1 MHDIIPKVS
10 KDEQRRSMGFFAIW
24 WVETFCVIGSKPAFD
39 FPVHFTPEYCEF
51 LIDCYALDKRG
62 RRLFDRVFLS
72 RPKGS
77 NKSGLAAL
85 IALFEGFAPCRFDH
99 WAEEGETYTFLGH
112 TYHYME
118 GEPVGRPIVGPDI
131 AIIATAESQTGNIY
145 SVILYNCEAGPLAQ
159 LRGYGL
165 DPGNTRIGLPD
176 GGVIRPVTTGGKS
189 SDGGLQTLLLADET
203 HLYNT
208 PKLWSAFDTLKRNLS
223 KRSADQPWLLET
235 TTMFR
240 PGEESVAEATFR
252 KAWAVAEH
260 KSRHEQRVLFDHRYA
275 NLKLSEISD
284 EKKLMHGLME
294 AYGSVAKSHDG
305 KDHLILPDGRIE
317 PVDPRTLAT
326 DDGYTLGSPGVEP
339 GPSKD
344 GWMELEGPKN
354 DILDSSTDVADS
366 IRYYLNNLTSVTD
379 AWIPEEDLQS
389 HLAYPDVFEQAD
401 WEHDPENA
409 WMRVVGHDDEI
420 TLGFDGSVSDD
431 STALV
436 GCRVRDGL
444 LFLIKLEQKPDE
456 AKEKA
461 SWRVDRDAFDG
472 KVRWMFE
479 HYNVVGFFADVSP
492 WESMIASWESAFTD
506 RLKVFPRGRNSGAI
520 RYFTNN
526 WSRDIGQMLVTMASN
541 FKFDWEQVGAD
552 DPPEPGDIAL
562 FADPRLV
569 NHFRNARRRDRSFG
583 YLVFKETPNSPKKI
597 DAAMAGI
604 LAYAARMKLL
614 ARVGEEEE
622 EDSFFIPFRIA

>member
-10 KDEQRRSMGFFAIW
+10 KDEQRRSMGFFIIW
-24 WVETFCVIGSKPAFD
+24 WIESFCVVGSKPEFD
-39 FPVHFTPEYCEF
+39 KPIHFTPEYCEF
-51 LIDCYALDKRG
+51 LVDCYALDKHG

-77 NKSGLAAL
+77 NKSGNAAYIGLA
-85 IALFEGFAPCRFDH
+85 EGLAPCRFDH
-99 WAEEGETYTFLGH
+99 WAEPGETYTFLGQ
-112 TYHYME
+112 TYEFDE
-118 GEPVGRPIVGPDI
+118 GEPVGRMIVGPDI
-131 AIIATAESQTGNIY
+131 ACIATAESQTGNVY
-145 SVILYNCEAGPLAQ
+145 GVMEYNCENGPLSE

-165 DPGNTRIGLPD
+165 DPGATRISLPD
-176 GGVIRPVTTGGKS
+176 GGVIHPVTSGGKS
-189 SDGGLQTLLLADET
+189 ADGGLQTFLVADET

-208 PKLWSAFDTLKRNLS
+208 PKLWSMFNTLKRNLA

-260 KSRHEQRVLFDHRYA
+260 KTKHEQRVLFDHRYA
-275 NLKLSEISD
+275 NLKLSEIGD

-294 AYGSVAKSHDG
+294 SYGSVAKSHDG
-305 KDHLILPDGRIE
+305 RDYLILPDGRIE
-317 PVDPRTLAT
+317 PVNPKTQAT
-326 DDGYTLGSPGVEP
+326 DDGFTLGSPGVEP

-354 DILDSSTDVADS
+354 DIFDSSTDVSDS

-379 AWIPEEDLQS
+379 AWIPEEDIQS
-389 HLAYPDVFEQAD
+389 HVEYQDVFEQAD
-401 WEHDPENA
+401 WDHDPENA
-409 WMRVVGHDDEI
+409 WMRVISKTDEI
-420 TLGFDGSVSDD
+420 TLGFDGSISDD
-431 STALV
+431 ATALV

-456 AKEKA
+456 AALKA
-461 SWRVDRDAFDG
+461 DWRVDRDAFDG
-472 KVRWMFE
+472 KVRWMFDR
-479 HYNVVGFFADVSP
+479 YNVVGFFADVNP
-492 WESMIASWESAFTD
+492 WESMIASWESSFSH
-506 RLKVFPRGRNSGAI
+506 RLKVFPRGKNSGSI
-520 RYFTNN
+520 RFFTNN
-526 WSRDIGQMLVTMASN
+526 WSKDVYQTLVTMAGN
-541 FKFDWEQVGAD
+541 FKFDWEPVQDGDLPQPGA
-552 DPPEPGDIAL
+552 IAL
-562 FADPRLV
+562 FADPRLI

-614 ARVGEEEE
+614 SKSDGEDDEAE
-622 EDSFFIPFRIA
+622 FFLPVQI